1 MEKSNSLKLFITAF
15 VVVVLALA
23 FIVSIADQ
31 TRGVTERTQVSSEAL
46 DAAGCFTPVNLT
58 GTDFTT
64 LHTYA
69 NGPTDADCNFTLA
82 NVPDSWKLET
92 ANDCLLV
99 NVAVKNGTL
108 TTLTEDTDYYFN
120 TETGVVT
127 LLNTSTNV
135 RLITNNATYAA
146 YTYCADDYMNTSW
159 GRTILNTNVGFLAI
173 AVLAVVLWLVYVLLE
188 RKKNEEY

>member
-31 TRGVTERTQVSSEAL
+31 TRTVTERTQTTQTFAG
-46 DAAGCFTPVNLT
+46 AGCFTPVNLT
-58 GTDFTT
+58 GTDFVT
-64 LHTYA
+64 LHTQA
-69 NGPTDADCNFTLA
+69 NGPTDADCNFTVT
-82 NVPDSWKLET
+82 NVPTGWKLET
-92 ANDCLLV
+92 ASNCLLV
-99 NVAVKNGTL
+99 ATVSNGTSTAL
-108 TTLTEDTDYYFN
+108 TLDTDYYFN
-120 TETGVVT
+120 TATGKIT
-127 LLNTSTNV
+127 LLNTSTNTRV
-135 RLITNNATYAA
+135 LTNNNTLVS
-146 YTYCADDYMNTSW
+146 YTYCSDDYLNTSW

>member
-1 MEKSNSLKLFITAF
+1 LEKSNSLKLFITAF

-31 TRGVTERTQVSSEAL
+31 TKTVTERTQTSQTFAG
-46 DAAGCFTPVNLT
+46 AGCFTPVNLT

-64 LHTYA
+64 LHTQA
-69 NGPTDADCNFTLA
+69 NGPTDADCNFTVT
-82 NVPDSWKLET
+82 NVPTGWKLET
-92 ANDCLLV
+92 ASNCLLV
-99 NVAVKNGTL
+99 ATVSNGTSTAL
-108 TTLTEDTDYYFN
+108 TLDTDYYFN
-120 TETGVVT
+120 TATGKVT
-127 LLNTSTNV
+127 LLNTSTNTRV
-135 RLITNNATYAA
+135 LTNNNTLVS
-146 YTYCADDYMNTSW
+146 YTYCSDDYLNTSW

>member
-1 MEKSNSLKLFITAF
+1 LEKSNSLKLFITAF

-31 TRGVTERTQVSSEAL
+31 TRTVTERTQTSQTFAG
-46 DAAGCFTPVNLT
+46 AGCFTPVNLT

-64 LHTYA
+64 LHTQA
-69 NGPTDADCNFTLA
+69 NGPTDADCNFTVT
-82 NVPDSWKLET
+82 NVPTGWKLET

-135 RLITNNATYAA
+135 RLITNNATYVD
-146 YTYCADDYMNTSW
+146 YTYCSDDYLNTSW